1 MAGTG
6 DRAAE
11 DLQARLAFLVEA
23 DALKSVLRRT
33 RPVGS
38 ERMENSAEHSWHAAL
53 MAVVL
58 APYADEPVDVGHVVE
73 ILLVHDLVEID
84 AGDTFAYDD
93 AGRETQAE
101 RERVAADRIFGL
113 LPEEQ
118 GRALRALWDEFEER
132 TTPEARFAHA
142 MDRISAVLLN
152 HANGGA
158 LWREHGL
165 SAERVKERNAA
176 VGDASAALWAE
187 LQARIDD
194 AERRGWFPAT

>member
-6 DRAAE
+6 DGAAE

-53 MAVVL
+53 IAVVL

-113 LPEEQ
+113 LPQDQ

-132 TTPEARFAHA
+132 STAEARFAHA

-176 VGDASAALWAE
+176 VGDASAALWTE